1 MITQIKL
8 NNFIIVKSL
17 QVDFDYGLQII
28 TGETG
33 AGKSIL
39 IGAVDII
46 FGVPVNAGVLL
57 DDSKPALLEATFS
70 IEENNELFIKLLSEH
85 DVDISEPDVTFSRQ
99 IESDLRTR
107 SFINGRRVSRQ
118 IIKDFRQAL
127 IDFHSQRDQI
137 KLFDTAY
144 QREVLDSFGDLVDVR
159 GKYAELY
166 HKVRSD
172 IDNLRRMEQEEKEQK
187 ERIKL
192 YEYQSQELEEAEL
205 REGEDEALQSELSL
219 LNNAE
224 EILNDAAH
232 FEQTVYENEN
242 SVFDLL
248 SGYIHKL
255 SQYEESN
262 QHIGN
267 AKKSL
272 EDAVANLEDSINEV
286 RAVMDIIEVDSSRI
300 EQVEERL
307 NLINTLKVKY
317 KMSIPE
323 MLSYHD
329 EIKEKIDTYS
339 SAKDQIVNLQKEIES
354 QIEEL
359 NKKAEQLS
367 TKRQR
372 AALKF
377 ATEIK
382 KAISRLAIPDAEVEL
397 RFATINSGDNNGL
410 KNLDETGKDEVEI
423 YFSAN
428 KGVKMQPLKVVASG
442 GELSRFLL
450 SIKKILSD
458 KLDRKTIILDE
469 IDAGIGGRTAEL
481 LGDFIHEIG
490 KFHQV
495 ICITHLPQI
504 ATFADRHFSISK
516 ISKKA
521 HPEIWI
527 KELDNKEKREEI
539 ARMLAGSDSDIAL
552 QHAEEIL
559 IKKKESL

>member
-8 NNFIIVKSL
+8 TNFIIVKSL
-17 QVDFDYGLQII
+17 QVDFERGLQII

-39 IGAVDII
+39 LGAVDII
-46 FGVPVNAGVLL
+46 FAAPVNAGVLL

-70 IEENNELFIKLLSEH
+70 IEEDNEMFIKLLSEH

-118 IIKDFRQAL
+118 IIKDFRLAL

-159 GKYAELY
+159 EKYAELY

-172 IDNLRRMEQEEKEQK
+172 IDKLRRMEQDEKEQK

-255 SQYEESN
+255 YQYEESN

-286 RAVMDIIEVDSSRI
+286 
-300 EQVEERL
+300 L
-307 NLINTLKVKY
+307 
-317 KMSIPE
+317 
-323 MLSYHD
+323 
-329 EIKEKIDTYS
+329 
-339 SAKDQIVNLQKEIES
+339 
-354 QIEEL
+354 
-359 NKKAEQLS
+359 
-367 TKRQR
+367 
-372 AALKF
+372 
-377 ATEIK
+377 
-382 KAISRLAIPDAEVEL
+382 
-397 RFATINSGDNNGL
+397 
-410 KNLDETGKDEVEI
+410 
-423 YFSAN
+423 
-428 KGVKMQPLKVVASG
+428 
-442 GELSRFLL
+442 
-450 SIKKILSD
+450 
-458 KLDRKTIILDE
+458 
-469 IDAGIGGRTAEL
+469 
-481 LGDFIHEIG
+481 
-490 KFHQV
+490 
-495 ICITHLPQI
+495 HL
-504 ATFADRHFSISK
+504 
-516 ISKKA
+516 
-521 HPEIWI
+521 
-527 KELDNKEKREEI
+527 
-539 ARMLAGSDSDIAL
+539 
-552 QHAEEIL
+552 
-559 IKKKESL
+559 

>member
-1 MITQIKL
+1 MINQIKL
-8 NNFIIVKSL
+8 SNFIIVKSL
-17 QVDFDYGLQII
+17 TVNFEHGLQIL

-46 FGVPVNAGVLL
+46 FGAPVNSGVLF
-57 DDSKPALLEATFS
+57 DENKPALLEATFS
-70 IEENNELFIKLLSEH
+70 INDENKRFIKLLQEH
-85 DVDISEPDVTFSRQ
+85 DVDMSEPDVTFSRQ
-99 IESDLRTR
+99 IETDLRTR
-107 SFINGRRVSRQ
+107 SFINGRRLSRQ

-127 IDFHSQRDQI
+127 IDYHSQRDQI

-144 QREVLDSFGDLVDVR
+144 QREILDSFGNLEEIR
-159 GKYAELY
+159 EKYAELY

-172 IDNLRRMEQEEKEQK
+172 IDKLRRMEQDEKEQK

-192 YEYQSQELEEAEL
+192 YEYQAQELEEAEL
-205 REGEDEALQSELSL
+205 REGEDEELQSELSL

-224 EILNDAAH
+224 EILNDAAN

-242 SVFDLL
+242 SVFDIL
-248 SGYIHKL
+248 SSYIHKL
-255 SQYEESN
+255 TQYEDSN

-267 AKKSL
+267 TKKSL
-272 EDAVANLEDSINEV
+272 EDAVASLEDSINEI

-307 NLINTLKVKY
+307 NLINSLKAKY
-317 KMSIPE
+317 KISIPE
-323 MLSYHD
+323 MISYHE
-329 EIKEKIDTYS
+329 EIKEKIENYS
-339 SAKDQIVNLQKEIES
+339 SAKDGIILLQRAIES
-354 QIEEL
+354 QIEEM
-359 NKKAEQLS
+359 NKQAEQLS
-367 TKRQR
+367 VKRKK

-377 ATEIK
+377 AAEIK

-397 RFATINSGDNNGL
+397 RFFQLNSSSKDRL
-410 KNLDETGKDEVEI
+410 ENLDETGKDEVEI

-428 KGVKMQPLKVVASG
+428 KGVKMQPLKIVASG

-450 SIKKILSD
+450 SIKKILSN
-458 KLDRKTIILDE
+458 KLDQKTIILDE

-504 ATFADRHFSISK
+504 ATYADRHFSITK
-516 ISKKA
+516 TTKQGQ
-521 HPEIWI
+521 PEIWV
-527 KELDNKEKREEI
+527 KELDTKEKREEI

-559 IKKKESL
+559 IKKKES

>member
-8 NNFIIVKSL
+8 TNFIIVKSL
-17 QVDFDYGLQII
+17 HVDFERGLQII

-39 IGAVDII
+39 LGAVDII
-46 FGVPVNAGVLL
+46 FAAPVNAGVLL

-70 IEENNELFIKLLSEH
+70 IEKNNELFIKLLSEH

-118 IIKDFRQAL
+118 IIKEFRQAL

-172 IDNLRRMEQEEKEQK
+172 IDKLRRMEQDEKEQK

-205 REGEDEALQSELSL
+205 RQGEDEALQSELSL

-224 EILNDAAH
+224 EILNDAAY

-317 KMSIPE
+317 KFSIPE
-323 MLSYHD
+323 MLAYHD
-329 EIKEKIDTYS
+329 EIKEKIETYS
-339 SAKDQIVNLQKEIES
+339 SAKDQIINLQKEIES

-367 TKRQR
+367 VKRQR

-397 RFATINSGDNNGL
+397 RFTTINSGSNNGL
-410 KNLDETGKDEVEI
+410 ENLDETGKDEVEI